1 MLSFPVLYIQALRS
15 LSDCTP
21 RRSLNNFC
29 NLCLRASVSRVVMKN
44 NAFIKWAAALAAA
57 VTLGSTL
64 VIAADGRGDD
74 GVFSGIRQRIHDR
87 LVQLGLSSGQ
97 RDQVREV
104 LRGFMPEVAPLV
116 KQSVAEH
123 RTLRQM
129 IRATPVNEEAIR
141 TQAAKVAAIDAELA
155 VKRAQIVEKIRP
167 ILTPEQLKEIQEME
181 ENLHSRVEQGLGRLG
196 RWIEG

>member
-1 MLSFPVLYIQALRS
+1 
-15 LSDCTP
+15 
-21 RRSLNNFC
+21 
-29 NLCLRASVSRVVMKN
+29 MKN

-64 VIAADGRGDD
+64 VIAAADGGGDD

-87 LVQLGLSSGQ
+87 LVQLGLSSEQ

-141 TQAAKVAAIDAELA
+141 TQAAKVAAINAELA

-167 ILTPEQLKEIQEME
+167 ILTPEQLEEIQEME